1 MEEEK
6 SVKVEMEKLLLKLI
20 DKLSAEI
27 VAPSKDTDYITVYS
41 AAIQRIKA
49 VM

>member
-27 VAPSKDTDYITVYS
+27 AVPSKDIDYITVYS